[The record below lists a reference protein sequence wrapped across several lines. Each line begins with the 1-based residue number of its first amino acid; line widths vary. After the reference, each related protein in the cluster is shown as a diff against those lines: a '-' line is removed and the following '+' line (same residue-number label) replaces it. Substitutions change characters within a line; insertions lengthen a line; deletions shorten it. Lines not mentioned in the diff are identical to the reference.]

1 MNYIIQLQC
10 INSNNN
16 YNIKSGQIIYISEVF
31 GQESKC
37 VKDKDRAYKF
47 ISITRVNMICSKINK
62 KIFRVNIIKSY

>member
-37 VKDKDRAYKF
+37 VKDKDRAYERMTEFNYEDYFSEEVRSKF
-47 ISITRVNMICSKINK
+47 SKILNK
-62 KIFRVNIIKSY
+62 I